1 MSLNSVFTSSG
12 QTPVPQGDGLKAS
25 GDFYDF
31 KDSLLS
37 RVTINLVNT
46 GRQITRYTIQI
57 RSVETNISTIFNV
70 THLIKNGDLATDKK
84 LEVDIVKSDTTSSD
98 LEENNIEYNF
108 TNLDSYRIL
117 NFIEIKE
124 LVGGVT
130 TTYNLTYTQTF
141 RYYDTPVQL
150 NNFTFTRE
158 GILDDHI
165 QKNDNIIVS
174 NLTLNHGTNSPPD
187 GTEPETI
194 TLQSGIVILPIVFT
208 IQENELSLTNGDAP
222 EYFYYERAYNPVG
235 TYTLPSSQLTT
246 GKIYKVTADA
256 SWALGYSTSKES
268 SNKLSILNRPNVT
281 DVSIKSLY
289 TNEGGDGD
297 SIMDITIDP
306 IVSGSSNQV
315 SKIWFEFYNNS
326 DVLVAK
332 AGGVNG
338 IAVTSANNLSTNNVH
353 SLKLSQIAV
362 ITNGGLLN
370 TDNYKVKAVVQ
381 YTSLQYRRSSSFPVA
396 TNGYVNFAKAI
407 PEIVNNTI
415 NSLYTIN
422 DPSNGKILDIFVK
435 KQAYELVA
443 PNSTSGIKFHFY
455 DESVSTTTPVASTSS
470 YLFVNSSGTGNVSYP
485 ILRSDVTS
493 GLLVNDKDYRIKA
506 EVTLVKHGGATELR
520 LSELSSATESIP
532 DKVNFAK
539 AIPKIV
545 DNTINSLYTINDPS
559 NGKILDIVVENQAYK
574 LVAPNAENGIKF
586 HFYDGA
592 TLVASTSSYTFVN
605 SSGTGNVSYPILRSQ
620 VTPVATQDGGAHL
633 VNDKEY
639 RIKAEVTLVKHNGS
653 DELRLSELSSA
664 TESVPDKVNFTKTI
678 PEIVNNTINPLYT
691 IDDPSNGKI
700 LDIFVKKQ
708 AYKLVAPNAASGI
721 KFHFYDG
728 ATLVASTSSYTFV
741 NSSETGNVSYP
752 ILRSQ
757 VNPVSG
763 SGGAYLVNDKDYR
776 IKAEVTLVKHN
787 GDTELRTSELDTSL
801 PYSDKVNFSLKR
813 PFISSI
819 SAYDLQ
825 NDGDQGDSAQQVIGA
840 IVIRK
845 ELYEL
850 VAPNINNGI
859 RFLIFDE
866 TETTLVATTAPYTFQ
881 NSSNTNFTEYNI
893 DIQLNEVILESGQP
907 PLSNGTTYRVKAE
920 VKLVKHNGSEELRLS
935 AEFKNL
941 KGSQDIS
948 PIASVTISNT
958 WALATNN
965 DPSSSPAR
973 FNASPLVGI
982 SGYFKKT
989 SQFNGGS
996 TLNHLDITST
1006 KFKIEYQVS
1015 NGSWAN
1021 VLKAVLLQKSSSE
1034 SLQEAVSRV
1043 SAVSVVSSGNGEYV
1057 NVVGSGPGQNQEEM
1071 IFFIPQQQVTGSNAF
1086 TESNQVKIKISI
1098 IDPTDMWQSANGG
1111 ITEPRESNSIQ
1122 LINKINN
1129 YDFVA
1134 GQSSEPW
1141 NSLDGSNLLLNI
1153 PVDWNSNHAH
1163 SVKVGVK
1170 YASGDSYSYQSF
1182 NYPTSEVQIN
1192 VNPAT
1197 GTTLYYS
1204 VAYLVKNVNI
1214 SINATTEGL
1223 AIEKSVSNKLFPS
1236 SSDYSIASTS
1246 YSTFNTG
1253 GKSSITFDIAF
1264 NAAATS
1270 RIDGVNVYFTS
1281 PSSSQGSNIVK
1292 TRICSYSS
1300 SQGGNGKTIQ
1310 LLHIGASSSTINYS
1324 STANNTLLNTMNAS
1338 GTIEASSSK
1347 IWGDFDLA
1355 EISFE
1360 AYRDSRVVSNNASYG
1375 TEYYEESGS
1384 NAFGKTIW
1392 NVPVLNAPS
1401 YNGAITLAGGV
1412 RNSSTPTKLSWVQVV
1427 DPNNI
1432 PFTYDFAMMKN
1443 AESPLIHD
1451 DSGLNSLST
1460 NEKTLTID
1468 LDNNAK
1474 YTIALASV
1482 FAPTTT
1488 GAMREVSV
1496 IDTITFH
1503 TIHVDVS
1510 GINILVNHPSTTSIV
1525 NLSFNEP
1532 IITGDSVT
1540 SGGYESSSFTTN
1552 IGEHYIEYS
1561 TTNPTN
1567 ALTRLASSSSNVIE
1581 RIVSPATL
1589 KEYSLPVTSVKT
1601 KYSFFMHIG
1610 AVIKYK
1616 VNSTIASTSAVDIS
1630 DQTNTS
1636 DGSQY
1641 IVSSIP
1647 IITTFTNNIVSE
1659 QDYPTLSIN
1668 LDANGLEDE
1677 GFISVLILLG
1687 QDGTENK
1694 IDGESVLLLFPDTGS
1709 SFNLST
1715 SNLLGGSGLAAGDAR
1730 LAGGES
1736 YTSTP
1741 RNLHGSAPGT
1751 LPVSTGGGD
1760 YVLTIGS
1767 VNSTTGR
1774 YNNST
1779 LRMPPTS
1786 TSGFLNADVNY
1797 MIAVTTR
1804 RGTNFGV
1811 GTFTYVPPAV
1821 VDNINITRTGDDYFV
1836 NFNINSL

>member
-1 MSLNSVFTSSG
+1 
-12 QTPVPQGDGLKAS
+12 
-25 GDFYDF
+25 
-31 KDSLLS
+31 
-37 RVTINLVNT
+37 
-46 GRQITRYTIQI
+46 
-57 RSVETNISTIFNV
+57 
-70 THLIKNGDLATDKK
+70 
-84 LEVDIVKSDTTSSD
+84 
-98 LEENNIEYNF
+98 
-108 TNLDSYRIL
+108 
-117 NFIEIKE
+117 
-124 LVGGVT
+124 
-130 TTYNLTYTQTF
+130 
-141 RYYDTPVQL
+141 
-150 NNFTFTRE
+150 
-158 GILDDHI
+158 
-165 QKNDNIIVS
+165 
-174 NLTLNHGTNSPPD
+174 
-187 GTEPETI
+187 
-194 TLQSGIVILPIVFT
+194 
-208 IQENELSLTNGDAP
+208 
-222 EYFYYERAYNPVG
+222 
-235 TYTLPSSQLTT
+235 
-246 GKIYKVTADA
+246 
-256 SWALGYSTSKES
+256 
-268 SNKLSILNRPNVT
+268 
-281 DVSIKSLY
+281 
-289 TNEGGDGD
+289 
-297 SIMDITIDP
+297 
-306 IVSGSSNQV
+306 
-315 SKIWFEFYNNS
+315 
-326 DVLVAK
+326 
-332 AGGVNG
+332 
-338 IAVTSANNLSTNNVH
+338 
-353 SLKLSQIAV
+353 
-362 ITNGGLLN
+362 
-370 TDNYKVKAVVQ
+370 
-381 YTSLQYRRSSSFPVA
+381 
-396 TNGYVNFAKAI
+396 
-407 PEIVNNTI
+407 
-415 NSLYTIN
+415 
-422 DPSNGKILDIFVK
+422 
-435 KQAYELVA
+435 
-443 PNSTSGIKFHFY
+443 
-455 DESVSTTTPVASTSS
+455 
-470 YLFVNSSGTGNVSYP
+470 
-485 ILRSDVTS
+485 
-493 GLLVNDKDYRIKA
+493 
-506 EVTLVKHGGATELR
+506 
-520 LSELSSATESIP
+520 
-532 DKVNFAK
+532 
-539 AIPKIV
+539 
-545 DNTINSLYTINDPS
+545 
-559 NGKILDIVVENQAYK
+559 
-574 LVAPNAENGIKF
+574 
-586 HFYDGA
+586 
-592 TLVASTSSYTFVN
+592 
-605 SSGTGNVSYPILRSQ
+605 
-620 VTPVATQDGGAHL
+620 
-633 VNDKEY
+633 
-639 RIKAEVTLVKHNGS
+639 
-653 DELRLSELSSA
+653 
-664 TESVPDKVNFTKTI
+664 
-678 PEIVNNTINPLYT
+678 
-691 IDDPSNGKI
+691 
-700 LDIFVKKQ
+700 
-708 AYKLVAPNAASGI
+708 
-721 KFHFYDG
+721 
-728 ATLVASTSSYTFV
+728 
-741 NSSETGNVSYP
+741 
-752 ILRSQ
+752 
-757 VNPVSG
+757 VSG